1 MLTRQ
6 HVDRAIYWD
15 NANVT
20 TMAAEKVSSLYEE
33 RQPEESLPVVQRP
46 PRLGAHLVPGGADF
60 AVRAPHASTVILC
73 LFDDGAH
80 GPVERRYS
88 LRPEGGDW
96 RGHIPGVLAGQRYGY
111 RVNGRWA
118 PEMGMYHNPAK
129 LLLDP
134 YARAVTKAPDLVPS
148 IYAHE
153 VDENFAPTS
162 LPPQI
167 DHHDSAPH
175 MALGVVTEPN
185 DAVVDHPYTPWGE
198 TVIYEAHVK
207 GLTKRAEDLPE
218 ELRGTYAGL
227 GHENTTWRLR
237 KLGVTAVEL
246 LPIHAKM
253 DEPFLTRKGLTN
265 YWGYNTLAFF
275 APEPTYATTA
285 AQEAG
290 PQAVIAEV
298 KAMVHAM
305 HEAGLEVILDV
316 VYNHTCESGTDGPSV
331 SWRGLDQIS
340 YYMQDSHNSSRFM
353 DTTGCGNSLDFR
365 RQKVVRMTLDSLRYW
380 VNEIGVDGFR
390 FDLAVTLGR
399 NGEQFDSHHP
409 FYVAMTTDPVL
420 SGVKIINEPWDLG
433 PNGWQTGRFIS
444 PTADWNDHF
453 RDTVRSFWVAQP
465 RSLMGGGHGGDLRDL
480 ATRLAGSADHFGHG
494 RVPGGRGPQASINF
508 ITAHDGFTL
517 HDLVAYNSKQNEANL
532 EGNRDGTND
541 NKSWDHGFEAL
552 GSDQEAPRQ
561 VLERRRRSMRN
572 LLGTLLLSAGT
583 PMLTAGDEIGRTQ
596 HGNNNSYCQD
606 NEISWV
612 DWQLD
617 PWQRDLEDTAAHLI
631 KVRRE
636 HPVLRPS
643 RFYTEGLT
651 AGDQISDL
659 EWFDDEGEHM
669 PEYKWF
675 DANLRTIQMLRSGDR
690 NDADALLVL
699 NGSVNARSVRLPE
712 GRGDAYELV
721 WDSAWERPRASLPMY
736 GPGAMANLEP
746 LSIRLYLTKP
756 RIV

>member
-1 MLTRQ
+1 M
-6 HVDRAIYWD
+6 
-15 NANVT
+15 T
-20 TMAAEKVSSLYEE
+20 TMAAVKVSSLYKN
-33 RQPEESLPVVQRP
+33 RQPEVTLPIVQKPLRM
-46 PRLGAHLVPGGADF
+46 GAHLVPGGADF
-60 AVRAPHASTVILC
+60 VVRAPHAGAVILC
-73 LFDDGAH
+73 LFDDGAD
-80 GPVERRYS
+80 GPAERRYS
-88 LRPEGGDW
+88 MRSEGGYW
-96 RGHIPGVLAGQRYGY
+96 QGHVPNVQAGQCYGY
-111 RVNGRWA
+111 RVDGRWE
-118 PEMGMYHNPAK
+118 PELGMHYNVAK

-134 YARAVTKAPDLVPS
+134 YARAVTKAPDLVAE

-162 LPPQI
+162 YPPQI
-167 DHHDSAPH
+167 DHHDSAPY

-185 DAVVDHPYTPWGE
+185 DVVVDHPYTPWSE

-207 GLTKRAEDLPE
+207 GLTKLSADLPE

-227 GHENTTWRLR
+227 GHEKTTQRLR

-253 DEPFLTRKGLTN
+253 DEPFLTKKGLTN

-275 APEPTYATTA
+275 APEPTYATRA
-285 AQEAG
+285 SREAG

-298 KAMVHAM
+298 KDMVRKM

-316 VYNHTCESGTDGPSV
+316 VYNHTCESGTDGPSI

-340 YYMQDSHNSSRFM
+340 YYMQDSNDPSRFM

-365 RQKVVRMTLDSLRYW
+365 RQKVVRMALDSLRYW
-380 VNEIGVDGFR
+380 VSEIGVDGFR

-409 FYVAMTTDPVL
+409 FYVAMTTDPIL
-420 SGVKIINEPWDLG
+420 SGVKLVNEPWDLG

-444 PTADWNDHF
+444 PTVDWNDHF

-465 RSLMGGGHGGDLRDL
+465 RSLTGGGHGGDLRDL
-480 ATRLAGSADHFGHG
+480 ATRLAGSADLFGHG
-494 RVPGGRGPQASINF
+494 RVPGGRGPQASVNF
-508 ITAHDGFTL
+508 VTAHDGFTL
-517 HDLVAYNSKQNEANL
+517 RDLVSYNSKHNEANL

-541 NKSWDHGFEAL
+541 NKSWDHGFNEVHN
-552 GSDQEAPRQ
+552 GEEAPRQ
-561 VLERRRRSMRN
+561 VLQRRRKSMRN

-612 DWQLD
+612 DWRLQQ
-617 PWQRDLEDTAAHLI
+617 WQRDLEETAIYLM

-636 HPVLRPS
+636 HSVLRPS
-643 RFYTEGLT
+643 SFYTEGLT
-651 AGDQISDL
+651 VDDQVHDL

-675 DANLRTIQMLRSGDR
+675 DANFRTVQMLRSGAGT
-690 NDADALLVL
+690 DADALLVL
-699 NGSVNARSVRLPE
+699 NGSVVPHDVRLPY

-721 WDSAWERPRASLPMY
+721 WDSAWERPRTSLPFY
-736 GPGAMANLEP
+736 GPGAMTNLEP